1 MTRASKLTPSGSK
14 QPDTFAAVCCTNV
27 IFHVS
32 PNAKKVGNH
41 RLDYETFLPLDYIQ
55 TGLPASP
62 AYFLSPFISL
72 NQKWEKMLNWGIRPG
87 MAETV

>member
-1 MTRASKLTPSGSK
+1 MC
-14 QPDTFAAVCCTNV
+14 PDV
-27 IFHVS
+27 
-32 PNAKKVGNH
+32 KRLGGH

-62 AYFLSPFISL
+62 VYFLSPYISL
-72 NQKWEKMLNWGIRPG
+72 DQKWEETFNWGTRPG